1 MAGAQ
6 SLFTSIFGSPIPG
19 PVRGRTGGTAAGRAT
34 ASAVGTTTRA
44 VGKVVTDPRFQAAVK
59 TASAATQIG
68 ANIKALTTKPPKPPR
83 PDDKKVQDAG
93 VAPWQ
98 HRTPDP
104 AGRLT
109 DAHVLRVPIAT
120 TRQAVRGPQGH
131 AVELGDAVAGDL
143 GLRHR
148 PA

>member
-83 PDDKKVQDAG
+83 PDDKKVQDARRRRLL
-93 VAPWQ
+93 AA
-98 HRTPDP
+98 R
-104 AGRLT
+104 GRRDQT
-109 DAHVLRVPIAT
+109 VLSGSGTVGQVSRPGSTARPT
-120 TRQAVRGPQGH
+120 L
-131 AVELGDAVAGDL
+131 LGG
-143 GLRHR
+143 
-148 PA
+148 